1 MDLFVNFVFINP
13 LNYNHDVIIFING
26 GVCRPGF

>member
-13 LNYNHDVIIFING
+13 LNYNNYVIIFING